1 MNKNNPNPIRTE
13 LEALHAVQ
21 NRLQDPASTW
31 HDVVI
36 QHVNLVSVDES
47 LSQVKI
53 AGCHFL
59 GCGIGPKLAGVIGT
73 AEARAASA
81 RTEQERKEN
90 PHCLFLPPMPWVP
103 FKPFR
108 ATLYQAE
115 ELVGKFTSESLAIEE
130 PVYKASVDWQSYLTF
145 ADPKDTKPFTNDS
158 VDTVLARRLHDTS
171 ISDALEDLLAPI
183 RDQQQGA
190 KRGIVAIMGGHDMLR
205 LEKAKGAA
213 PGKPL
218 GDEEWEAMSDDS
230 VYTRVAFL
238 AWKLT
243 KEGYLLVSGGG
254 PGGMEATNLGAY
266 FATRPLSDLRAA
278 IKTLEGFKEF
288 KTGKSVEWLIPA
300 MKVRR
305 DYPLNPADEPK
316 CQSVG
321 IPTWFYGH
329 EPPNPFATHI
339 AKYFENSV
347 REEGLLAI
355 ATHGV
360 VFAEGNAGTVQE
372 IFQDACQNYYGTYG
386 TTAPMILYGQEYW
399 DPATMPIYVNDK
411 RKKVFPMVRKLAE
424 ENGFTHRLIVSD
436 SLREIVKMITGFKP

>member
-13 LEALHAVQ
+13 LESLDAVK
-21 NRLQDPASTW
+21 NRLKDPASTW

-36 QHVNLVSVDES
+36 QDVDLTSVDEL
-47 LSQVKI
+47 LSHVKI

-59 GCGIGPKLAGVIGT
+59 GCDIGPKLADAIST
-73 AEARAASA
+73 AEAKAASA
-81 RTEQERKEN
+81 RTGQERKEN
-90 PHCLFLPPMPWVP
+90 PHCLFIPSMPWVP

-108 ATLYQAE
+108 ATLYHAE
-115 ELVGKFTSESLAIEE
+115 ELVGQFTSENPAIEE
-130 PVYKASVDWQSYLTF
+130 PVYKASVDWQSYIAF

-183 RDQQQGA
+183 RNRQQGA
-190 KRGIVAIMGGHDMLR
+190 KMGIVAIMGGHDMLR
-205 LEKAKGAA
+205 LEKTKEASL
-213 PGKPL
+213 GKRL

-230 VYTRVAFL
+230 VYTRIAFL

-243 KEGYLLVSGGG
+243 REGYLLVSGGG

-305 DYPLNPADEPK
+305 DYPLNPGDEQK

-360 VFAEGNAGTVQE
+360 IFAEGNAGTVQE

-386 TTAPMILYGQEYW
+386 NAAPMILFGQDYW
-399 DPATMPIYVNDK
+399 DPAAMPIYANDK
-411 RKKVFPMVRKLAE
+411 RKKAFPLLRKLAE
-424 ENGFTHRLIVSD
+424 EKGFTHRLIVTD
-436 SLREIVKMITGFKP
+436 SLREIVKTINGFKP